1 MSHIVEIK
9 TEIRD
14 PVAVTAA
21 CRRLKLDT
29 PVQGTTR
36 LFSQDVTGLQVRLR
50 DWTYPLVIQT
60 ETGKL
65 QYDNYNGHW
74 GKQERLDE
82 FLQAYAVEKT
92 RLEALMQGYSC
103 VEQQL
108 SDGRVKLTIQ
118 LGGGVA

>member
-14 PVAVTAA
+14 PVAVRAA

-36 LFSQDVTGLQVRLR
+36 LFSQDVTGMQVRLR
-50 DWTYPLVIQT
+50 DWLYPLVIQT
-60 ETGKL
+60 ESGKL
-65 QYDNYNGHW
+65 QFDNYNGAW

-92 RLEALMQGYSC
+92 RLEALMHGHTC
-103 VEQQL
+103 LEQQL
-108 SDGRVKLTIQ
+108 PDGRVKLTIQ

>member
-1 MSHIVEIK
+1 M
-9 TEIRD
+9 
-14 PVAVTAA
+14 
-21 CRRLKLDT
+21 
-29 PVQGTTR
+29 QGTTR

-65 QYDNYNGHW
+65 KYDNYNGHW
-74 GKQERLDE
+74 GKPERLDE